1 MLIVAADYPTSAPV
15 TSKTVMHHE
24 LQVPAMSSSGAYLQ
38 KVKASGGESGRSPSA
53 GNGILA

>member
-24 LQVPAMSSSGAYLQ
+24 LHVPAMSSSGAYLQ
-38 KVKASGGESGRSPSA
+38 KVKASAAEALRRETGF
-53 GNGILA
+53 